1 MLFYLAKGH
10 FHACAAVVPMP
21 GWMAWLKRTVNA
33 CWRVFLSKI
42 CILAFNQ
49 RRFAQIFYSKYAGS
63 ETVTTA
69 VVVWVRRR
77 RRQPIMIDDDNR
89 NNSRI
94 HFLHLSRAIKKTWIH
109 IWFESWWWRC
119 WESEQSFVAELTHIL
134 PCKMYYYYICAN
146 TLNVNVRMLRW
157 VLTHKIKFIERIAFE
172 TEIHTTNDELANIIH
187 YVLSSPT
194 LFSFT
199 ETILCASP
207 LAIPDDSLVCV
218 SHKMCWI
225 LCINKVEKEHVGFES
240 LARFGLLRCAMFMLG
255 VSMNL
260 RISILTD
267 RGANKC

>member
-33 CWRVFLSKI
+33 CWRVFLFKI

-157 VLTHKIKFIERIAFE
+157 VLTHKIKFIERIAFK

-187 YVLSSPT
+187 YVFSSPT
-194 LFSFT
+194 LFSFRSQFQMIHWSVCRT
-199 ETILCASP
+199 KCVEFYALIKLKKSTLAPNRWLGSVCFVVLC
-207 LAIPDDSLVCV
+207 LCLVCR
-218 SHKMCWI
+218 WI
-225 LCINKVEKEHVGFES
+225 
-240 LARFGLLRCAMFMLG
+240 CAFWFWQTEA
-255 VSMNL
+255 
-260 RISILTD
+260 LTN
-267 RGANKC
+267 ANAEYL